1 MKKESG
7 FYADSLEMLLDTMC
21 NVLGAIVFITL
32 ALAVLVRSSTSDE
45 AIRQQTAAL
54 TNELAQVAGS
64 NAWVTAE
71 LQRSLERLQQR
82 RQAQPTN
89 QMRLP
94 GVTSTDKRAWFVVV
108 QDGRLFPV
116 YRLVAGSA
124 APQENR
130 ESLEWHP
137 RPDGGTE
144 FVAKAGAG
152 EEPEAGLAR
161 MVRAFQSTAK
171 TNFYFAF
178 LVRADSFAAFN
189 RVKEDAD
196 KSGFQCGWEPF
207 AAEEP
212 IILGRRGQRIL
223 PQN

>member
-45 AIRQQTAAL
+45 AIRQQTTAL
-54 TNELAQVAGS
+54 TNELV
-64 NAWVTAE
+64 
-71 LQRSLERLQQR
+71 
-82 RQAQPTN
+82 
-89 QMRLP
+89 LP

-108 QDGRLFPV
+108 QDGRLYPV
-116 YRLVAGSA
+116 YRLVAGTA

-130 ESLEWHP
+130 EGLEWHA

-152 EEPEAGLAR
+152 EEPETGLAR
-161 MVRAFQSTAK
+161 MVRTFQSSAK

-207 AAEEP
+207 TADEP

>member
-32 ALAVLVRSSTSDE
+32 ALAVMVRSSTSDE
-45 AIRQQTAAL
+45 AIRVQTTAL
-54 TNELAQVAGS
+54 TNELAQAASS

-71 LQRSLERLQQR
+71 MQRTLERLQEP
-82 RQAQPTN
+82 RQAQRTN

-94 GVTSTDKRAWFVVV
+94 GVTSTDKKPWFVVV
-108 QDGRLFPV
+108 QQGRLFPV
-116 YRLVAGSA
+116 YRFVPGGAT
-124 APQENR
+124 PVENR
-130 ESLEWHP
+130 ESLEWHA
-137 RPDGGTE
+137 RRDGGTE
-144 FVAKAGAG
+144 FVAKPGLG
-152 EEPEAGLAR
+152 EEPETGLAR
-161 MVRAFQSTAK
+161 MVRAFQSSAR

-189 RVKEDAD
+189 QVKEGAD
-196 KSGFQCGWEPF
+196 RLGFQCGWEPF
-207 AAEEP
+207 TPEEP